1 MHTSRSQRWRERRAR
16 WTDDTETVDPR
27 LYSVD
32 VVDHAAARAFIAA
45 HHYLGTYP
53 AAHLSVGLFGRGAAL
68 EGVAVFA
75 VPTTPSVITAHTGF
89 ADPHAGCVLARLI
102 LLDQVP
108 QNGESHFVARAFR
121 VLRAERPHIES
132 VVSYSDPEAG
142 HVGRVYAALSA
153 AHRAVTPPRTT
164 LQIAGVTISGR
175 TLSKLRLGERGH
187 AGAIDRLVALGAPRP
202 IASETPAAWLDRLV
216 RERHLTRRRRRGL
229 FAYCFEL
236 TRKARR
242 RGRRLPRLPYPRT
255 ALDRQGALAFL
266 PALPATPL

>member
-1 MHTSRSQRWRERRAR
+1 METSRSQRWRDRRAR
-16 WTDDTETVDPR
+16 WTDDTETVEPR
-27 LYSVD
+27 RYSVD
-32 VVDHAAARAFIAA
+32 VVDEANARAFITE
-45 HHYLGTYP
+45 HHYLGTFP
-53 AAHLSVGLFGRGAAL
+53 AAQLSVGMFGRGAAL

-89 ADPHAGCVLARLI
+89 ADPQAGCVLARLI

-121 VLRAERPHIES
+121 LLRAERPRIES

-187 AGAIDRLVALGAPRP
+187 AGAIDRIVALGAPKP
-202 IASETPAAWLDRLV
+202 AIGETPAQWLDRLV
-216 RERHLTRRRRRGL
+216 REHHLTRQRRRGL

-255 ALDRQGALAFL
+255 AIDPQGALAFL
-266 PALPATPL
+266 PAAGSPE